1 MIQRSILLTYF
12 ASFLCGILVF
22 MGQQNS
28 RMNISNLKFYPSDWF
43 YLQRAYP
50 GNELKYEKYFE
61 AVEHVKKQKSKFNPL
76 SEKEWIQVGPTNI
89 GGRITTLDV
98 VPSNPNVILIGAAA
112 GGVFKSTDG
121 GDSWQPKTDYYPSL
135 SSGALKIDPNNSDI
149 VYFGS
154 GEANISAD
162 SYPGFGLIKSTD
174 NGETWFY
181 SGLDSVR
188 HISKMEIHP
197 VNSNLIFVAAS
208 GGLYS
213 KSQHRGVYKSE
224 NGGVTWEKVL
234 FLNDSTS
241 AIDVAIDPIHT
252 NIVYASM
259 WERLR
264 GPTFRKAAGVSSGIY
279 KSTNKGATWYRL
291 KNGLPA
297 PLNTIGRIT
306 IAVAKSNP
314 NFIYALYRRSTSP
327 NGDNNIL
334 EGFYKSIDK
343 GENWTKMTASN
354 LSGFASF
361 GWYFGMMEVDP
372 TDHNKVYLGDID
384 IFKTTNGGSSF
395 TNITN
400 SYSGSFLSQH
410 PDQHAL
416 WINPSNPNLIY
427 NGNDGGF
434 FISVNQGSSWVK
446 KFDLPISQFYA
457 STIDF
462 LLPFRKYGGTQ
473 DNGTLGTQSGG
484 VDNWSEFY
492 GGDGFHCLVDYTN
505 SNVIYAEY
513 QFGGLGKSTDGGI
526 NFFSAVNGISTSDRF
541 NWSTPYVMDEK
552 NPNRL
557 FYGSNKIYQTTDGAQ
572 SWTPISG
579 DLTRGRNGRLGTISS
594 ISSAALMDGKRVIY
608 AGTDDAKVWVSTN
621 TGINWIDITGTLP
634 MRYVTRVEADKRLP
648 SVAYI
653 TLSGYNLDELGSH
666 IFRTNDF
673 GNSWANISSNLPN
686 VPVNDIVIDYNHDS
700 VLYVGCDVGVFYST
714 NLGGSWNIL
723 GKGLPNSPVFDLS
736 YHQPTKKLIAATHG
750 RSMFEFDL
758 SSILSNMDK
767 DIKLLSIESSLFQ
780 NYPNPFNSVTKIK
793 YSLSR
798 TEHVSLKVYDNLGRA
813 VAELVNGIKEAGI
826 HYSNFSIL
834 NYQIPSGIYFYKLK
848 VGSEEKVKK
857 FVYLK

>member
-1 MIQRSILLTYF
+1 MKRISITYLI
-12 ASFLCGILVF
+12 SFLCGMLILIT
-22 MGQQNS
+22 QQNPRTNFVS
-28 RMNISNLKFYPSDWF
+28 TKYFPSDWF
-43 YLQRAYP
+43 YLQRAFP
-50 GNELKYEKYFE
+50 GTELLDQKYFE
-61 AVEHVKKQKSKFNPL
+61 AVEHVKKLKLRNNRL
-76 SEKEWIQVGPTNI
+76 SEQKWIQVGPSNI
-89 GGRITTLDV
+89 GGRITALDV
-98 VPSNPNVILIGAAA
+98 VKSNPNIILIGAAA

-121 GDSWQPKTDYYPSL
+121 GDTWQAKTDYFPSL
-135 SSGALKIDPNNSDI
+135 SSGVLKIDPNNSDI

-162 SYPGFGLIKSTD
+162 SYPGFGILKSTD
-174 NGETWFY
+174 NGETWFQ

-188 HISKMEIHP
+188 HISKMEIHLA
-197 VNSNLIFVAAS
+197 NSNLIFVAAS

-213 KSQHRGVYKSE
+213 KGQHRGVYRSQD
-224 NGGVTWEKVL
+224 GGASWERKL

-241 AIDVAIDPIHT
+241 AIDIAIDPIDT

-279 KSTNKGATWYRL
+279 KSTNKGETWYRL
-291 KNGLPA
+291 SNGLPA

-314 NFIYALYRRSTSP
+314 NFIYSLYRRSTSP

-334 EGFYKSIDK
+334 EGFYRSTDK
-343 GENWTKMTASN
+343 GEIWTKMTASN
-354 LSGFASF
+354 LSSFASF

-400 SYSGSFLSQH
+400 SYSGSFLAQH
-410 PDQHAL
+410 PDQHTL
-416 WINPSNPNLIY
+416 WIHPSNPNLIY

-434 FISVNQGSSWVK
+434 FISTNQGNSWIK
-446 KFDLPISQFYA
+446 KFNLPITQFYA
-457 STIDF
+457 STIDH

-505 SNVIYAEY
+505 SNIIYVEY

-526 NFFSAVNGISTSDRF
+526 NFFPAVNGISTSDRF

-552 NPNRL
+552 NPNIL

-572 SWTPISG
+572 NWTAISG

-594 ISSAALMDGKRVIY
+594 ISSAALTDGRRVLY
-608 AGTDDAKVWVSTN
+608 VGTDDAKVWVSTN
-621 TGINWIDITGTLP
+621 TGLNWIDITGTLP
-634 MRYVTRVEADKRLP
+634 MRYVTRIEADKNFP
-648 SVAYI
+648 STAYV

-666 IFRTNDF
+666 IFRTSDY
-673 GNSWANISSNLPN
+673 GNSWVNISSNLPN

-700 VLYVGCDVGVFYST
+700 VLYTGCDVGVFYST

-723 GKGLPNSPVFDLS
+723 GKELPNSPVFDLS

-758 SSILSNMDK
+758 TSTLSDVNDK
-767 DIKLLSIESSLFQ
+767 SRLLPVDFTTYQ
-780 NYPNPFNSVTKIK
+780 NYPNPFNSITKIN
-793 YSLSR
+793 YSLAKR
-798 TEHVSLKVYDNLGRA
+798 EHVSLKIYDGLGRE
-813 VAELVNGIKEAGI
+813 VADLVNEVKDAGI
-826 HYSNFSIL
+826 HYSIFSSQDYKIS
-834 NYQIPSGIYFYKLK
+834 SGIYFYKLK
-848 VGSEEKVKK
+848 VGNVEKVKK
-857 FVYLK
+857 LIYLK